1 MSRSY
6 KRYPVHVKKKR
17 QQLKRYIIAK
27 SVASDIANGG
37 QHKRVTQRYDIYDWR
52 FRPAGHV
59 NEMDWDIKNCIQ
71 KKIMEYNH
79 DRERRA

>member
-1 MSRSY
+1 MS
-6 KRYPVHVKKKR
+6 KKKTA
-17 QQLKRYIIAK
+17 AK
-27 SVASDIANGG
+27 KIHNRKVRRTSDIANGG